1 MLLRGIDLR
10 KDQSLFFIP
19 FKPITI
25 KKILFPLDK
34 FTKEEVKEI
43 AKQAGLNEFANKKK
57 AKILSKIRN

>member
-1 MLLRGIDLR
+1 LICAKTNLI
-10 KDQSLFFIP
+10 FIP

-43 AKQAGLNEFANKKK
+43 AKQAGLNEFANKKESQNFIK
-57 AKILSKIRN
+57 DQELKNFY